1 MAKENVDICDKIE
14 QYSFYKKFSCM
25 SRYTDMPE
33 DYAYLEKDSDV
44 IPEFDF
50 SESRPFSVFRIGL
63 DIPVLS
69 PYLSRQL
76 VADLCDISV
85 EELEKII
92 NGKAF
97 VYYLDSPDGTHK
109 IGDVVDK
116 ALITWEEG
124 KDLSLQSGYAIAYL
138 LYLKD
143 YYRKDE
149 LGDYYTNLVSPRAQK
164 ALDALDEYDLT
175 AEDVFI
181 RNILAPTEIK
191 EAFKAIIGGKVNAR
205 NYFTD
210 ELYSIYNLNRRAR
223 MTFTQNIKLVHMANY
238 SVLQRHVD
246 EYFQKLWALGF
257 IFEDNYHIKSN

>member
-85 EELEKII
+85 EELEK
-92 NGKAF
+92 N
-97 VYYLDSPDGTHK
+97 
-109 IGDVVDK
+109 
-116 ALITWEEG
+116 
-124 KDLSLQSGYAIAYL
+124 
-138 LYLKD
+138 
-143 YYRKDE
+143 
-149 LGDYYTNLVSPRAQK
+149 N
-164 ALDALDEYDLT
+164 
-175 AEDVFI
+175 
-181 RNILAPTEIK
+181 
-191 EAFKAIIGGKVNAR
+191 
-205 NYFTD
+205 
-210 ELYSIYNLNRRAR
+210 
-223 MTFTQNIKLVHMANY
+223 
-238 SVLQRHVD
+238 
-246 EYFQKLWALGF
+246 
-257 IFEDNYHIKSN
+257 